1 MGLAVAGSSS
11 GNSSDGQ
18 MMPTATLVPSLPGI
32 IPASSVNIA
41 WYSERAEST
50 PLFQPCDSMY
60 TSWIPP
66 AWMAA
71 GSPPSELSV
80 PSALKSS
87 S

>member
-18 MMPTATLVPSLPGI
+18 MMPTATLVPRLPGI

-41 WYSERAEST
+41 WYRERAEST
-50 PLFQPCDSMY
+50 PLFQPCDSMN
-60 TSWIPP
+60 TSRMPP
-66 AWMAA
+66 AWTAA

>member
-1 MGLAVAGSSS
+1 MAGSSL

-18 MMPTATLVPSLPGI
+18 MMPTAQLEPSLSGI

-41 WYSERAEST
+41 WYRLRAEST
-50 PLFQPCDSMY
+50 PLFQPCDSTY
-60 TSWIPP
+60 TSWMPSP
-66 AWMAA
+66 CTAA

>member
-1 MGLAVAGSSS
+1 MVGSSL

-18 MMPTATLVPSLPGI
+18 MTPTAQLLLSLSGI

-41 WYSERAEST
+41 WYRERAELT
-50 PLFQPCDSMY
+50 PLFQPCDSTY
-60 TSWIPP
+60 TSRIPP
-66 AWMAA
+66 ACTAA

-80 PSALKSS
+80 PLALKSS